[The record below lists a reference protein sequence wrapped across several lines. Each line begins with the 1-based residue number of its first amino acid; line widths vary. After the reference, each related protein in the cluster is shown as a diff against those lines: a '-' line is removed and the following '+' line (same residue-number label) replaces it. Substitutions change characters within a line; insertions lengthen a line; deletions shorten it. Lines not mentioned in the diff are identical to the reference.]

1 MLLLSDNVQILCTEI
16 TCSGGTK
23 DLVVSV
29 VDILSA
35 DWQHL
40 TNCGGRRFQGHTAC
54 E

>member
-1 MLLLSDNVQILCTEI
+1 MILLLTVSDSYVCCGADSRYYAEV

-40 TNCGGRRFQGHTAC
+40 TDCWGR
-54 E
+54 